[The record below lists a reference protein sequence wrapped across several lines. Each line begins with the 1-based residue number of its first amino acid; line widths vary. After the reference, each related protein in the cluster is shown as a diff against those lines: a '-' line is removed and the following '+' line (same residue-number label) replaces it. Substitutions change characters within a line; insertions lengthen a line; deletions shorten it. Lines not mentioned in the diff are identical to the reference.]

1 MATKI
6 QDSGKFHLRIAFTN
20 YYIYTNQFHFKT
32 EKPLQ
37 KPETSIKDGLKK
49 WNLNFHLEYSVWKNR
64 TILIL
69 DVLLLLKNVPLEW
82 IKKSGTICFP
92 TRFSGNFEQLEFYVL
107 LWFPTIFSGV
117 SLLPVFT
124 VGGGKATGQT
134 EFLTSSNLELASLF
148 LLKWSKLEEGN
159 WQ

>member
-1 MATKI
+1 MVSKI

-49 WNLNFHLEYSVWKNR
+49 GNLNFHLEHSIWKNR
-64 TILIL
+64 TTLIL
-69 DVLLLLKNVPLEW
+69 DVLLLPKNFPLEQ

-92 TRFSGNFEQLEFYVL
+92 TTFSGNFEKLEFYVL
-107 LWFPTIFSGV
+107 F
-117 SLLPVFT
+117 
-124 VGGGKATGQT
+124 
-134 EFLTSSNLELASLF
+134 
-148 LLKWSKLEEGN
+148 
-159 WQ
+159 